1 MFSIKIYTIL
11 AILFFSC
18 ILSNAQNTVS
28 SDNNIWQLKRN
39 TGGIKIYT
47 KKENNSDILVFKA
60 VTIINAGFSKVAS
73 VIQDT
78 KYCKQWMDRVKTI
91 KILKK
96 INNNN
101 YYTYIETF
109 VPWPFSNRDIILLYN
124 VIKTDKSIIIKL
136 TSIPDYIPN
145 KPGIVRMKEGTGY
158 WKISKITDHKSLV
171 EYSFFSDP
179 GGNLPNWLTN
189 TFIED
194 VPFNTLKNLR
204 NIFSSTQ

>member
-1 MFSIKIYTIL
+1 MFSIKKYITIT
-11 AILFFSC
+11 ILFFSC
-18 ILSNAQNTVS
+18 ILSNAQNTIS

-39 TGGIKIYT
+39 TGGIKVYT
-47 KKENNSDILVFKA
+47 KKVNNSDILVFKA

-158 WKISKITDHKSLV
+158 WKISKINYHKSLV

-204 NIFSSTQ
+204 KIFSSTQ